1 MIRRIAV
8 VAVACAIVSCRGTG
22 VRHDSFAVAA
32 PLAEARIRGTHLH
45 VRLAPGRRLSEV
57 IAVPTEPLKPDM
69 TITQARRIAGE
80 PLATRTDEQGTYY
93 LYRRQPIPVEL
104 AHLTGAGTN
113 RGTRRYWS
121 VASAGGPASVVF
133 GPALQDLIA
142 RARPVRTIV
151 IHEEGVPD
159 RAAFA
164 ADVDGGTVS
173 RLLWYSIVD
182 LPE

>member
-1 MIRRIAV
+1 MRRLAV
-8 VAVACAIVSCRGTG
+8 AAVACAIVSCRPGL
-22 VRHDSFAVAA
+22 RRDSFPVAA
-32 PLAEARIRGTHLH
+32 PLAEARTVGTHLH
-45 VRLAPGRRLSEV
+45 VRLVPGRRLSEV
-57 IAVPTEPLKPDM
+57 IAVPIEPLKPDM

-80 PLATRTDEQGTYY
+80 PLATRTDAQGTYY

-121 VASAGGPASVVF
+121 VAAAGGPASVVF
-133 GPALQDLIA
+133 GPAVRDLIA

-164 ADVDGGTVS
+164 ADVDGESVS